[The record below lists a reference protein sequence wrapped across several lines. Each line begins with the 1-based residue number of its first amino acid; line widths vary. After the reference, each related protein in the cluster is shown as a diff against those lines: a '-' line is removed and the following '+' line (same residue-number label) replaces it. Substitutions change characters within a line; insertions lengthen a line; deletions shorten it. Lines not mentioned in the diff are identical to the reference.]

1 MIADRP
7 QTIPGSDD
15 VAVIAV
21 SEESSSVKAR
31 WIGPAAILV
40 IVGIS
45 LWLLHGELREFRYR
59 DISRAMFALP
69 AWRAFAAL
77 GLTALSYAIFPTYD
91 AIALRY
97 AGRSLPIRRLA
108 LSSFISYGL
117 SHTLGFPVVTAGS
130 VRYRFWS
137 GWGLST
143 AEIAQAVGFAGVT
156 FTLGM
161 IFVTGLAFVVEPAT
175 ASNLTGLPFIVFQG
189 VGAAL
194 LLIVALYVVGCVR
207 GTSVKIR
214 GWEFPLPPLGLAV
227 TQLTIATIDWVLA
240 GLVLFI
246 LIPSGHGINFL
257 PFLGVFLI
265 SQVAG
270 QVSHV
275 PGGAGVFETLML
287 VLLTPSVSAAQGMAS
302 LVAFRAI
309 YYLVPFVFA
318 TIALAITEV
327 HRQSE
332 RLKPATAAASA
343 FATRWVPS
351 IMPEAL
357 SAATL
362 IGGVI
367 LLFSGA
373 TPSVRG
379 RVNAL
384 HQLLP
389 LGVIEISHIA
399 GSIAGAGLIVLAWAL
414 RRRLDAAYRLTV
426 GLLLVGIV
434 ASLLKGLDYEEAIIL
449 SIVLAVLVPSR
460 RAFYRRAA
468 LTEEPLGPAW
478 TVAILGIT
486 AVTLWLG
493 FFSYKHVQ
501 LTSELWFR
509 FSPHADASRFLRASI
524 FSVGALLVFALMR
537 MLRHASPEPA
547 LPSDEE
553 LQRART
559 ILSKS
564 RGTIGNLVLLRDKAL
579 LFGKEDNAFL
589 MYGVEGRSWVALG
602 DPVGDQLEAE
612 ELAWRFREEADRHG
626 GWTVFYEVGTRY
638 LPLYIDLGLT
648 LLKIGEE
655 AVIDLEAWSLDGPA
669 RRTLRRT
676 LNDVRRRGVTFEM
689 LPAQCVDEIAPELRA
704 VSDTWLAGKSAREKG
719 FSLGRFEP
727 TYLSNF
733 PLGIVRRDDKIVA
746 FANVWV
752 SGDKRELSVDL
763 MRHGEGAPA
772 STMEYLFI
780 ELFNWGKENG
790 YSRFNL
796 GMAPLSGL
804 QNRTLAP
811 LWNRAGAL
819 LYRHGEHFYNFRGL
833 RQYKQKFD
841 PIWEPR
847 YFASPAGLALP
858 RILSNTAAL
867 IAGGLKGVVA
877 R

>member
-1 MIADRP
+1 MMP
-7 QTIPGSDD
+7 
-15 VAVIAV
+15 V
-21 SEESSSVKAR
+21 SRESSSERAR
-31 WIGPAAILV
+31 WIGPVAVLL

-45 LWLLHGELREFRYR
+45 LWLLHGELRAFRYR
-59 DISRAMFALP
+59 DISRAIFATP
-69 AWRAFAAL
+69 PWRAFEAL
-77 GLTALSYAIFPTYD
+77 ALTALSYSIFPIYD

-97 AGRSLPIRRLA
+97 AGRSLPIRKLA

-161 IFVTGLAFVVEPAT
+161 IFMTGLAFLIEPAT
-175 ASNLTGLPFIVFQG
+175 ASDMTGLPYLVFQS
-189 VGAAL
+189 VGIGL
-194 LLIVALYVVGCVR
+194 LLIVALYIAGSVR
-207 GTSVKIR
+207 HQSVKFR
-214 GWEFPLPPLGLAV
+214 GWEFPLPPVSLAM
-227 TQLTIATIDWVLA
+227 TQLVLAAVDWALA
-240 GLVLFI
+240 GLVLFV
-246 LIPSGHGINFL
+246 LIPSAHGISFL

-265 SQVAG
+265 AQVAG
-270 QVSHV
+270 QISHV

-287 VLLTPSVSAAQGMAS
+287 LLLSPKVPAAAGLAA

-309 YYLVPFVFA
+309 YYLVPFVLA
-318 TIALAITEV
+318 TIALAVSEV
-327 HRQSE
+327 HRQREKVTS
-332 RLKPATAAASA
+332 ATAVASA
-343 FATRWVPS
+343 FAARWVPS
-351 IMPEAL
+351 ILPEAL
-357 SAATL
+357 SAATF

-379 RVNAL
+379 RVSAL
-384 HQLLP
+384 NQVLP
-389 LGVIEISHIA
+389 LGVIEISHLA
-399 GSIAGAGLIVLAWAL
+399 GSIAGAGLVVLAWAL
-414 RRRLDAAYRLTV
+414 RRRLDAAFRLTV
-426 GLLLVGIV
+426 GLLVVGIV
-434 ASLLKGLDYEEAIIL
+434 ASLLKGLDYEEAIAL
-449 SIVLAVLVPSR
+449 TLVLALLLPSR

-468 LTEEPLGPAW
+468 LTSEPLGPTW
-478 TVAILGIT
+478 TVAILAIT
-486 AVTLWLG
+486 SVTLWLG

-524 FSVGALLVFALMR
+524 FSIGALLVFGLMR
-537 MLRHASPEPA
+537 LLRHARPEPEM
-547 LPSDEE
+547 PTE
-553 LQRART
+553 LEIENARS
-559 ILSKS
+559 ILGNS
-564 RGTIGNLVLLRDKAL
+564 RGTIGNLVLLRDKAV
-579 LFGKEDNAFL
+579 LFGKENRAFL
-589 MYGVEGRSWVALG
+589 MYGIEGRSWVALG
-602 DPVGDQLEAE
+602 DPIGDEAESE

-655 AVIDLEAWSLDGPA
+655 GVIDLDAWSLEGPS

-676 LNDVRRRGVTFEM
+676 FNDVKRRGVTFEM
-689 LPAQCVDEIAPELRA
+689 LPAQRIDSYEDDLRA
-704 VSDTWLAGKSAREKG
+704 VSDHWLGGKSAREKG
-719 FSLGRFEP
+719 FSLGRFDPE
-727 TYLSNF
+727 YLANF
-733 PLGIVRRDDKIVA
+733 PLGIVRRDEKIVA
-746 FANVWV
+746 FTNIWV

-790 YSRFNL
+790 FSRFNL

-867 IAGGLKGVVA
+867 IAGGLKGVVS

>member
-1 MIADRP
+1 
-7 QTIPGSDD
+7 
-15 VAVIAV
+15 VAVTPMSDEAS
-21 SEESSSVKAR
+21 SERTR
-31 WIGPAAILV
+31 WIGPAAVLV

-45 LWLLHGELREFRYR
+45 LWLLHGELRDFRYH
-59 DISRAMFALP
+59 DITRAMFATP
-69 AWRAFAAL
+69 RWRALAAL
-77 GLTALSYAIFPTYD
+77 GLTALGYTIFPVYD

-97 AGRSLPIRRLA
+97 AGRTLPLRKLA

-137 GWGLST
+137 AWGLST

-161 IFVTGLAFVVEPAT
+161 VFVTGLAFVIEPQTAT
-175 ASNLTGLPFIVFQG
+175 DMTGVPSLVFRSIGFI
-189 VGAAL
+189 L
-194 LLIVALYVVGCVR
+194 LAVVALYIVGSLQRRSVR
-207 GTSVKIR
+207 FR
-214 GWEFPLPPLGLAV
+214 GWEFPLPAIGLAI
-227 TQLTIATIDWVLA
+227 TQLVMATVDWAIA
-240 GLVLFI
+240 GLVLFV
-246 LIPSGHGINFL
+246 LLPSGHGITFL
-257 PFLGVFLI
+257 PFLGVFLMA
-265 SQVAG
+265 QVAG
-270 QVSHV
+270 QISHV

-287 VLLTPSVSAAQGMAS
+287 VLLTPKVSAAPGLAA

-309 YYLVPFVFA
+309 YYLIPFFFA
-318 TIALAITEV
+318 AIALAITEV
-327 HRQSE
+327 HRQRE
-332 RLKPATAAASA
+332 RVTSATAVASA
-343 FATRWVPS
+343 FTARWVPS
-351 IMPEAL
+351 ILPEVL
-357 SAATL
+357 SAITF

-373 TPSVRG
+373 TPSIRG

-384 HQLLP
+384 NQVLP

-399 GSIAGAGLIVLAWAL
+399 GSIAGAGLLVLAWAL

-426 GLLLVGIV
+426 GLLLVGIF
-434 ASLLKGLDYEEAIIL
+434 ASLLKGLDYEEAIAL
-449 SIVLAVLVPSR
+449 TVVLLLLLPSH

-468 LTEEPLGPAW
+468 LTTEPLGPAW
-478 TVAILGIT
+478 TVAIVG
-486 AVTLWLG
+486 VTCVTVWLG
-493 FFSYKHVQ
+493 FFSYKHVE
-501 LTSELWFR
+501 LTTELWFR
-509 FSPHADASRFLRASI
+509 FRPHADAPRFLRASV

-537 MLRHASPEPA
+537 LMRHARPEPA
-547 LPSDEE
+547 LPTDEE
-553 LQRART
+553 IGHARSILQE
-559 ILSKS
+559 S
-564 RGTIGNLVLLRDKAL
+564 RGTIGNLVLLRDKAV
-579 LFGKEDNAFL
+579 LFGKENRAFL

-602 DPVGDQLEAE
+602 DPVGDQSEGE

-626 GWTVFYEVGTRY
+626 GWTVFYEVGTRF

-655 AVIDLEAWSLDGPA
+655 AVIDLEAWSLEGPA

-676 LNDVRRRGVTFEM
+676 LNDVRRRGATFEM
-689 LPAQCVDEIAPELRA
+689 LPAQCVDGIAEELKE
-704 VSDTWLAGKSAREKG
+704 VSDEWLGGKAAREKA
-719 FSLGRFEP
+719 FSLGRFDP
-727 TYLSNF
+727 VYLSNF
-733 PLGIVRRDDKIVA
+733 PLGVVRREGKIVA
-746 FANVWV
+746 FSNVWV

-763 MRHGEGAPA
+763 MRHGSGAPA

-790 YSRFNL
+790 FARFNL

-867 IAGGLKGVVA
+867 IAGGLKGVVT

>member
-1 MIADRP
+1 MPD
-7 QTIPGSDD
+7 
-15 VAVIAV
+15 
-21 SEESSSVKAR
+21 SVEVEPSAERSR
-31 WIGPAAILV
+31 WIGPAVILV
-40 IVGIS
+40 VVGIS
-45 LWLLHGELREFRYR
+45 LWLLHGELKDFRYR
-59 DISRAMFALP
+59 DISRAMFATP
-69 AWRAFAAL
+69 VWRA
-77 GLTALSYAIFPTYD
+77 LTALALTALTYAIFPIYD
-91 AIALRY
+91 TIALRY
-97 AGRSLPIRRLA
+97 AGRSLPLRKVA

-117 SHTLGFPVVTAGS
+117 SHTLGFPVVTAGT

-137 GWGLST
+137 SWGLST

-161 IFVTGLAFVVEPAT
+161 VFVTGLAFIGEPST
-175 ASNLTGLPFIVFQG
+175 ASDLTGLSAPVFTALG
-189 VGAAL
+189 VL
-194 LLIVALYVVGCVR
+194 LLGVVALYIAASVQRRVV
-207 GTSVKIR
+207 KFR
-214 GWEFPLPPLGLAV
+214 GWEFPMPALGVAI
-227 TQLTIATIDWVLA
+227 TQLVVAAVDWTLA
-240 GLVLFI
+240 GLALFV
-246 LIPSGHGINFL
+246 LIPSGHGIAFL

-287 VLLTPSVSAAQGMAS
+287 VLLTPKVSAAQGMAS

-309 YYLVPFVFA
+309 YYIVPFILA
-318 TIALAITEV
+318 TITLAATEL
-327 HRQSE
+327 HRQKE
-332 RLKPATAAASA
+332 KVTNATAAAGA
-343 FATRWVPS
+343 LAVRVVPS
-351 IMPEAL
+351 VLPEAL

-379 RVNAL
+379 RVTAL
-384 HQLLP
+384 HQVLP
-389 LGVIEISHIA
+389 LGVIEISHLA
-399 GSIAGAGLIVLAWAL
+399 GSIAGAGLVVLAWAL

-426 GLLLVGIV
+426 GLLIVGIF
-434 ASLLKGLDYEEAIIL
+434 ASLLKGLDYEEAIVL
-449 SIVLAVLVPSR
+449 SIVLAVLIPSHS
-460 RAFYRRAA
+460 AFYRRAA

-486 AVTLWLG
+486 SVTLWLG
-493 FFSYKHVQ
+493 FFSYKHVE
-501 LTSELWFR
+501 LTRELWFR
-509 FSPHADASRFLRASI
+509 FSPHADAPRFLRASI
-524 FSVGALLVFALMR
+524 VSIGALLIFGLMR
-537 MLRHASPEPA
+537 LLRHASPEPE
-547 LPSDEE
+547 LPTDDDLSN
-553 LQRART
+553 ARK
-559 ILSKS
+559 ILSRS

-579 LFGKEDNAFL
+579 LFAKENNAFL

-602 DPVGDQLEAE
+602 DPVGDQAGAE

-655 AVIDLEAWSLDGPA
+655 AVIDLEMWSLEGPS

-689 LPAQCVDEIAPELRA
+689 LPAHSVDDIVDELRA
-704 VSDTWLAGKSAREKG
+704 VSDHWLGGKAAREKG
-719 FSLGRFEP
+719 FSLGRFDPE
-727 TYLSNF
+727 YLLNF
-733 PLGIVRRDDKIVA
+733 PLGIVRREGKVVA
-746 FANVWV
+746 FSNVWV
-752 SGDKRELSVDL
+752 SGDSREVSVDL
-763 MRHGEGAPA
+763 MRHGDGAPA

-790 YSRFNL
+790 FSRFNL

-867 IAGGLKGVVA
+867 IAGGLKGVVT

>member
-1 MIADRP
+1 MPDLI
-7 QTIPGSDD
+7 
-15 VAVIAV
+15 
-21 SEESSSVKAR
+21 KAAPTSR
-31 WIGPAAILV
+31 KTRLIGPAVILV

-45 LWLLHGELREFRYR
+45 LWFLHDELKDFRYR
-59 DISRAMFALP
+59 DISRAMFATP
-69 AWRAFAAL
+69 AWRVLAAL
-77 GLTALSYAIFPTYD
+77 ALTGLSYAIFPIYD
-91 AIALRY
+91 TIALRY
-97 AGRSLPIRRLA
+97 AGRSLPLRRVA

-117 SHTLGFPVVTAGS
+117 SHTLGFPIVTAGT
-130 VRYRFWS
+130 VRYRFWG

-156 FTLGM
+156 FMLGM
-161 IFVTGLAFVVEPAT
+161 IFVTGLAFVVEPST
-175 ASNLTGLPFIVFQG
+175 AGDLTGLPVALF
-189 VGAAL
+189 AAL
-194 LLIVALYVVGCVR
+194 GFVLLAIVALYIAGSVQRRVVR
-207 GTSVKIR
+207 LR
-214 GWEFPLPPLGLAV
+214 GWEFPLPPLTLAI
-227 TQLTIATIDWVLA
+227 TQLVVATIDWVLA
-240 GLVLFI
+240 GLVLFV
-246 LIPSGHGINFL
+246 LIPPGHGIAFL

-265 SQVAG
+265 AQIAG

-287 VLLTPSVSAAQGMAS
+287 VLLTPKVSAAQGFAS
-302 LVAFRAI
+302 LVAFRSI
-309 YYLVPFVFA
+309 YYLVPFFFA
-318 TIALAITEV
+318 TIALAATEI
-327 HRQSE
+327 HRQRE
-332 RLKPATAAASA
+332 RVTTATAAASA
-343 FATRWVPS
+343 MAARWVPS
-351 IMPEAL
+351 ILPEAL

-362 IGGVI
+362 VGGVI

-379 RVNAL
+379 RVTAL
-384 HQLLP
+384 NQLLP
-389 LGVIEISHIA
+389 LGVIEISHLA
-399 GSIAGAGLIVLAWAL
+399 GSIAGAGLLVLAWAL

-426 GLLLVGIV
+426 GLLIVGIF
-434 ASLLKGLDYEEAIIL
+434 ASLLKGLDYEEATAL
-449 SIVLAVLVPSR
+449 TIVLALLLPSR

-468 LTEEPLGPAW
+468 LTSEPLGPAW
-478 TVAILGIT
+478 TAAILGIT

-509 FSPHADASRFLRASI
+509 FSPHADAPRFLRASI
-524 FSVGALLVFALMR
+524 VSVGALLVFGLMR
-537 MLRHASPEPA
+537 LLRHASPEPE
-547 LPSDEE
+547 LPTDEE
-553 LQRART
+553 LENARK
-559 ILSKS
+559 ILASS

-579 LFGKEDNAFL
+579 LFGNEDRAFL

-602 DPVGDQLEAE
+602 DPIGDQAEGE

-626 GWTVFYEVGTRY
+626 GWTVFYEVGTRF

-655 AVIDLEAWSLDGPA
+655 AVIDLDTWSLEGPT

-689 LPAQCVDEIAPELRA
+689 LPAQCVDGYVDELRA
-704 VSDTWLAGKSAREKG
+704 VSDHWLGGKAAREKG
-719 FSLGRFEP
+719 FSLGRFDPE
-727 TYLSNF
+727 YLSNF
-733 PLGIVRRDDKIVA
+733 PLGIVRCDGKIVA
-746 FANVWV
+746 FSNVWV

-780 ELFNWGKENG
+780 ELFNWGKENSF
-790 YSRFNL
+790 SRFNL
-796 GMAPLSGL
+796 GMAPLAGL

-819 LYRHGEHFYNFRGL
+819 LYRHGEYFYNFRGL

-867 IAGGLKGVVA
+867 IAGGLKGVVT

>member
-1 MIADRP
+1 MP
-7 QTIPGSDD
+7 
-15 VAVIAV
+15 VN
-21 SEESSSVKAR
+21 EESSAKRVR
-31 WIGPAAILV
+31 WIGPAVILV
-40 IVGIS
+40 IVGVS

-59 DISRAMFALP
+59 DISRAILATP
-69 AWRAFAAL
+69 AWRAIAAL
-77 GLTALSYAIFPTYD
+77 ALTAISYTIFPLYD

-97 AGRSLPIRRLA
+97 AGRSLPIRKLA

-161 IFVTGLAFVVEPAT
+161 VFVTGLAFLAEPAT
-175 ASNLTGLPFIVFQG
+175 ASDMTNLPFIVFQAVG
-189 VGAAL
+189 VAL
-194 LLIVALYVVGCVR
+194 LLVVALYLVGSAQHR
-207 GTSVKIR
+207 SVKFR
-214 GWEFPLPPLGLAV
+214 GWEFPLPPLGLAI
-227 TQLTIATIDWVLA
+227 TQLTIATIDWALA
-240 GLVLFI
+240 GLVLFV
-246 LIPSGHGINFL
+246 LLPSGHGINFL

-270 QVSHV
+270 QISHV

-287 VLLTPSVSAAQGMAS
+287 VLLSPKVSAAQGLAS

-318 TIALAITEV
+318 TIALAVSEV
-327 HRQSE
+327 HRQRE
-332 RLKPATAAASA
+332 RVTTATAAASA
-343 FATRWVPS
+343 FAARWVPS
-351 IMPEAL
+351 ILPEAL

-373 TPSVRG
+373 TPSLRG

-399 GSIAGAGLIVLAWAL
+399 GSIAGAGLLVLAWAL

-426 GLLLVGIV
+426 GLLLVGIF
-434 ASLLKGLDYEEAIIL
+434 ASLLKGLDYEEAIAL
-449 SIVLAVLVPSR
+449 SIVLAVLLPSR
-460 RAFYRRAA
+460 RAFYRKAA
-468 LTEEPLGPAW
+468 LTSEPLGPAW
-478 TVAILGIT
+478 IVSILGIT
-486 AVTLWLG
+486 SVTLWLG
-493 FFSYKHVQ
+493 FFSYKHVE
-501 LTSELWFR
+501 LTSALWFR

-537 MLRHASPEPA
+537 MLRHASPEPE
-547 LPSDEE
+547 LPSEE
-553 LQRART
+553 DMQKARN
-559 ILSKS
+559 ILLTS

-579 LFGKEDNAFL
+579 LFGKEDRAFL

-602 DPVGDQLEAE
+602 DPVGDQAEGE

-626 GWTVFYEVGTRY
+626 GWTVFYEVGTRF

-655 AVIDLEAWSLDGPA
+655 AVIDLEAWSLDGPS

-689 LPAQCVDEIAPELRA
+689 LPAQRVDDLVSELQV
-704 VSDTWLAGKSAREKG
+704 VSDQWLGGKSAREKG
-719 FSLGRFEP
+719 FSLGRFDP
-727 TYLSNF
+727 AYLSNF
-733 PLGIVRRDDKIVA
+733 PLGIVRRDEKIVA

-858 RILSNTAAL
+858 RILGNTAAL
-867 IAGGLKGVVA
+867 IAGGLKGVVT

>member
-1 MIADRP
+1 MALMP
-7 QTIPGSDD
+7 
-15 VAVIAV
+15 VN
-21 SEESSSVKAR
+21 EESSSKRTR
-31 WIGPAAILV
+31 WLGPAAILV
-40 IVGIS
+40 VVGIS
-45 LWLLHGELREFRYR
+45 LWLLHGELRDFRYR
-59 DISRAMFALP
+59 DISRAMFATP
-69 AWRAFAAL
+69 AWRAIAAL
-77 GLTALSYAIFPTYD
+77 ALTGLSYLIFPVYD
-91 AIALRY
+91 TIALRY
-97 AGRSLPIRRLA
+97 AGRSLPLRKVA

-117 SHTLGFPVVTAGS
+117 SHTLGFPVVTAGT

-137 GWGLST
+137 AWGLST

-161 IFVTGLAFVVEPAT
+161 IFVTGLAFVAEPST
-175 ASNLTGLPFIVFQG
+175 ASDLTGLPVLVFTAVG
-189 VGAAL
+189 VVL
-194 LLIVALYVVGCVR
+194 LSVVALYLVGSAQRRMVR
-207 GTSVKIR
+207 LR
-214 GWEFPLPPLGLAV
+214 GWEFPLPSPSLAI
-227 TQLTIATIDWVLA
+227 TQLVVATIDWVLA
-240 GLVLFI
+240 GLVLFV
-246 LIPSGHGINFL
+246 LIPSGHGIAFL

-265 SQVAG
+265 AQVAG
-270 QVSHV
+270 QISHV

-287 VLLTPSVSAAQGMAS
+287 VLLAPRVSAAQGLAS

-318 TIALAITEV
+318 TIALAATEI
-327 HRQSE
+327 HRQRE
-332 RLKPATAAASA
+332 RVTNATAAAGA
-343 FATRWVPS
+343 LAARWFPS
-351 IMPEAL
+351 ILPEAL

-379 RVNAL
+379 RVTAL
-384 HQLLP
+384 HQVLP

-399 GSIAGAGLIVLAWAL
+399 GSIAGAGLLVLAWAL

-426 GLLLVGIV
+426 GLLLVGIF
-434 ASLLKGLDYEEAIIL
+434 ASLLKGLDYEEAIAL
-449 SIVLAVLVPSR
+449 TIVLLLLLPSHG
-460 RAFYRRAA
+460 AFYRRAA
-468 LTEEPLGPAW
+468 LTSEPFGPAW
-478 TVAILGIT
+478 TVSIVGIT

-509 FSPHADASRFLRASI
+509 FSAHGDAPRFLRASI
-524 FSVGALLVFALMR
+524 VSVGALLIFALMR
-537 MLRHASPEPA
+537 VLRHASPEPE
-547 LPSDEE
+547 LPTDEDFAK
-553 LQRART
+553 ARN
-559 ILSKS
+559 ILLTS
-564 RGTIGNLVLLRDKAL
+564 RGTIGNLVLLRDKAV
-579 LFGKEDNAFL
+579 LFGKDDRAFL

-602 DPVGDQLEAE
+602 DPIGDQAEGE
-612 ELAWRFREEADRHG
+612 ELAWKFREEADRHG
-626 GWTVFYEVGTRY
+626 GWTVFYEVGTRF

-655 AVIDLEAWSLDGPA
+655 AVVDLDAWSLEGPS

-689 LPAQCVDEIAPELRA
+689 LPAHCVDQYVDELRS
-704 VSDTWLAGKSAREKG
+704 VSDHWLGGKAAREKG
-719 FSLGRFEP
+719 FSLGRFDPE
-727 TYLSNF
+727 YLSNF
-733 PLGIVRRDDKIVA
+733 SLGIVRRDGKIVA
-746 FANVWV
+746 FSNVWV

-790 YSRFNL
+790 YCRFNL

-867 IAGGLKGVVA
+867 IAGGLKGVVT

>member
-1 MIADRP
+1 MALMP
-7 QTIPGSDD
+7 
-15 VAVIAV
+15 VN
-21 SEESSSVKAR
+21 EKSSSFRSR
-31 WIGPAAILV
+31 WLGPAAVLA

-59 DISRAMFALP
+59 DISRAMFATPL
-69 AWRAFAAL
+69 WRAIAAL
-77 GLTALSYAIFPTYD
+77 ALTAASYAIFPAYD

-97 AGRSLPIRRLA
+97 AGRSLPIRKLA

-117 SHTLGFPVVTAGS
+117 SHTLGFPVVTAGT

-143 AEIAQAVGFAGVT
+143 AEIAQAVGFTGVT

-175 ASNLTGLPFIVFQG
+175 ASNLTSLPFVVFQLVG
-189 VGAAL
+189 VAL
-194 LLIVALYVVGCVR
+194 LLIVVLYLLGSVQR
-207 GTSVKIR
+207 RSVKVK
-214 GWEFPLPPLGLAV
+214 GWEFPLPPIGLAV
-227 TQLTIATIDWVLA
+227 TQLTIATVDWTLA
-240 GLVLFI
+240 GLALFV
-246 LIPSGHGINFL
+246 LIPSGRGIAFL

-265 SQVAG
+265 SQVVG

-287 VLLTPSVSAAQGMAS
+287 VLLTPSVPAAQALAS

-309 YYLVPFVFA
+309 YYLVPFVLA
-318 TIALAITEV
+318 TVALAVTEV
-327 HRQSE
+327 RRQSD
-332 RLKPATAAASA
+332 RINTATQAAGA
-343 FATRWVPS
+343 FAARWGPS
-351 IMPEAL
+351 ILPEAL

-362 IGGVI
+362 IGGVV

-379 RVNAL
+379 RVYEL
-384 HQLLP
+384 DSLLP
-389 LGVIEISHIA
+389 EGVIEISHIV
-399 GSIAGAGLIVLAWAL
+399 GSIAGAGLLVLAWAL
-414 RRRLDAAYRLTV
+414 RRRLDAAYRLTI
-426 GLLLVGIV
+426 GLLVVGIA

-449 SIVLAVLVPSR
+449 ALVLALLVPSR
-460 RAFYRRAA
+460 HAFYRRAA
-468 LTEEPLGPAW
+468 LTAEPFGPAW

-486 AVTLWLG
+486 SVTLWLG
-493 FFSYKHVQ
+493 FFSYKHVE
-501 LTSELWFR
+501 LTSALWFR
-509 FSPHADASRFLRASI
+509 FSPQADASRFLRASI
-524 FSVGALLVFALMR
+524 FSVGALLVFALTR
-537 MLRHASPEPA
+537 MLRHARPDPE
-547 LPSDEE
+547 LPTDEE
-553 LQRART
+553 LSRARE
-559 ILSKS
+559 ILSGS

-579 LFGKEDNAFL
+579 LFGKENRAFL

-602 DPVGDQLEAE
+602 DPIGDPAEGE
-612 ELAWRFREEADRHG
+612 ELAWQFREEADRHG
-626 GWTVFYEVGTRY
+626 GWTVFYEVGTRF

-655 AVIDLEAWSLDGPA
+655 AVIDLEAWSLEGPS

-689 LPAQCVDEIAPELRA
+689 LPANCVHELTSDLRA
-704 VSDTWLAGKSAREKG
+704 VSDTWLGGKSAREKG

-727 TYLSNF
+727 EYLSNF
-733 PLGIVRRDDKIVA
+733 PLGIVRRDGKIVA
-746 FANVWV
+746 FSNVWV
-752 SGDKRELSVDL
+752 SGDQRELSVDL

-819 LYRHGEHFYNFRGL
+819 LYRHGEQFYNFRGL

-867 IAGGLKGVVA
+867 IAGGLKGVVT